1 MVKDWFHI
9 PSLGRTIDFN
19 VISDIDWNDK
29 CHYDKLFR
37 TLVYLGTSIA
47 VGEEYGS
54 ERPHLSILDE
64 EDRKALHAKF
74 PGIPILLL
82 FAEVIPEPESVV
94 EPEDVAELAAFNAKN
109 SATLP
114 Y

>member
-1 MVKDWFHI
+1 MNKDWLHI
-9 PSLGRTIDFN
+9 SSLGRTINFN
-19 VISDIDWNDK
+19 LVSDIDWNDK

-64 EDRKALHAKF
+64 EDRKKVHAKF
-74 PGIPILLL
+74 PGISIDLL
-82 FAEVIPEPESVV
+82 FDEAPIEEKVAPTSSSTSDSDDIP
-94 EPEDVAELAAFNAKN
+94 
-109 SATLP
+109 